1 MRAHRDLLQAKL
13 YGIGFD
19 DDKEIRH
26 FLSDGTQ
33 PSGRERTPPGRG
45 DAYDGQL
52 HNANFSEFEKTLLQ
66 SGRKFH
72 ARRNPIGCMGVT
84 LDGRRRVCA
93 GDAGLPADEFE
104 EKVFAV

>member
-1 MRAHRDLLQAKL
+1 MELGSTTTRK
-13 YGIGFD
+13 
-19 DDKEIRH
+19 
-26 FLSDGTQ
+26 SGTFFPMEHSRQ
-33 PSGRERTPPGRG
+33 EENVRRLVGG